1 MLSSVKITGTATSNN
16 SYENGASIATTPK
29 PTICI
34 DQSSTPTA
42 PTVHDNVVISSTPE
56 TQKITVSGNEE
67 NVIESVEANKITDH
81 VESNTTPTPAASATT
96 PDSKKAEYYNRRIE
110 DLKGAAKKYGRMNVT
125 KLRLRNGQEMPVLV
139 LGTALLD
146 ETLLPYVIRAAI
158 DLGYRAIDTAFI
170 YGNENAI
177 GKAIQA
183 KIDDGTVKRKDLF
196 IIGKLWST
204 FHRQDL
210 VEQACKDSLNLLGI
224 EYFDLYLVHNPMSFK
239 EDNGPLPTIAN
250 VLQYSVEADYLDAW
264 YGLEDLVNKG
274 FAKSIGVSNFN
285 SQQIDTVATR
295 GRIKPAVNMVECHP
309 YLNQQSLDQW
319 CADRNVSLLCYGTLG
334 SKGTP
339 AEFKA
344 NQDSVIDDPLVRT
357 MAAGLNVSP
366 AQLLIRYQ
374 IESGHGVV
382 TKCTSAAHL
391 WDNLQALTFKLTST
405 EMDAL
410 NALSRGQRNFSFKG
424 MGDTHRNYP
433 FKIPF

>member
-16 SYENGASIATTPK
+16 SYENGASISTTPK

-81 VESNTTPTPAASATT
+81 VESNTTPTPASATT

-110 DLKGAAKKYGRMNVT
+110 DLKGAAKKYGRMNMT

-183 KIDDGTVKRKDLF
+183 KIDDGTVKREDLF

-285 SQQIDTVATR
+285 SQQIDTVATK

-410 NALSRGQRNFSFKG
+410 NALNRGKRTYSFRG

-433 FKIPF
+433 FTIPF